1 MKVRDIRDRTI
12 DFNKDSCLIK
22 WEKLTGVEN
31 QSDLMKVR
39 DIRDTTID
47 FNKMGKT
54 NWC

>member
-1 MKVRDIRDRTI
+1 MKVQDIRDRTI
-12 DFNKDSCLIK
+12 NYNKMG
-22 WEKLTGVEN
+22 KLTGVEN
-31 QSDLMKVR
+31 QSDPMEVG